1 MKSYKDHL
9 VSTDSR
15 NNHLLRKPI
24 FSSSAI
30 FPVIFNKKLNTNIY
44 FLGYWLIK
52 RNIKEVNILV
62 TIRDKSGNTMKR
74 FNKLVNQVKSY
85 SINLKKEININKIKK
100 FVGSIELEVFSTQDM
115 VFPYPAFVI
124 NFDGLNSSSV
134 VHSCGRIYND
144 QEDFNVNNKFLV
156 PETGFDIIDKKQFNP
171 FFSFVNGNEELKNS
185 KVILNLVNYYGKE
198 KTKTIKFKRI
208 KPYETLFVDFLNT
221 KDRNFFKNKKGTVR
235 INHNFRSFFPRF
247 VAGSFNSSKCESSIT
262 HTYYDLSK
270 KK

>member
-24 FSSSAI
+24 FRSSAI

-74 FNKLVNQVKSY
+74 FNKLDNQDKSY

-124 NFDGLNSSSV
+124 NFDGLILLYQTLLFFDKGHLV
-134 VHSCGRIYND
+134 QDV
-144 QEDFNVNNKFLV
+144 FLLLNYLH
-156 PETGFDIIDKKQFNP
+156 P
-171 FFSFVNGNEELKNS
+171 LK
-185 KVILNLVNYYGKE
+185 L
-198 KTKTIKFKRI
+198 
-208 KPYETLFVDFLNT
+208 
-221 KDRNFFKNKKGTVR
+221 
-235 INHNFRSFFPRF
+235 
-247 VAGSFNSSKCESSIT
+247 
-262 HTYYDLSK
+262 
-270 KK
+270 